1 MVRVWFDITFN
12 YWSTPQW
19 CSVISINTAL
29 KCLLC
34 LGLSQYFVKG
44 ELEVNRK
51 QCVTVLS
58 RDTPLSHQ
66 AVTSCVAVE
75 TICRWTGP
83 DVSTEATRSA
93 LSVWFGSYFRLCKP
107 CYAEKGKSLRGCF
120 FFSFFFGNR
129 WFWCCQTCHDL
140 AWGFVLCCLGPK
152 IKLHTETGQQSLYSM
167 CYRHVFPGDQIGD
180 GLVNMSSVGTLPIAL
195 PANELAVWCSHLAL
209 GVIMS
214 FRKCD
219 RCWG

>member
-120 FFSFFFGNR
+120 FFSFFLVTADSSAVRRVTIWLG
-129 WFWCCQTCHDL
+129 
-140 AWGFVLCCLGPK
+140 VLCCVVSVQKLNYILKRVNRACTVCATVMCFRG
-152 IKLHTETGQQSLYSM
+152 IK
-167 CYRHVFPGDQIGD
+167 
-180 GLVNMSSVGTLPIAL
+180 
-195 PANELAVWCSHLAL
+195 
-209 GVIMS
+209 
-214 FRKCD
+214 
-219 RCWG
+219 